1 MIQNIRRS
9 LTDLLGAEYT
19 AAVGRARHSQAK
31 APKLCAPWPMRRS
44 IFIPRLLPAARRS

>member
-19 AAVGRARHSQAK
+19 AAVGPPPPAHPPAHPQTQPPRGPGER
-31 APKLCAPWPMRRS
+31 PW
-44 IFIPRLLPAARRS
+44 

>member
-19 AAVGRARHSQAK
+19 AAVCRA
-31 APKLCAPWPMRRS
+31 
-44 IFIPRLLPAARRS
+44 PAALTGGSPATRGPGGAGYGQC

>member
-19 AAVGRARHSQAK
+19 AAVGGAPGAGRPRAHPPAAGRARGEGGM
-31 APKLCAPWPMRRS
+31 C
-44 IFIPRLLPAARRS
+44 

>member
-19 AAVGRARHSQAK
+19 AAVLRPRA
-31 APKLCAPWPMRRS
+31 PP
-44 IFIPRLLPAARRS
+44 PAATPPGEGAPGAGHGRGF

>member
-19 AAVGRARHSQAK
+19 AAVCRARA
-31 APKLCAPWPMRRS
+31 ALTGELLRS
-44 IFIPRLLPAARRS
+44 DHTSW

>member
-19 AAVGRARHSQAK
+19 AAVWRAR
-31 APKLCAPWPMRRS
+31 
-44 IFIPRLLPAARRS
+44 AARTGENPQPLRAGAD

>member
-19 AAVGRARHSQAK
+19 AAVGGGGGGPPPPQ
-31 APKLCAPWPMRRS
+31 PP
-44 IFIPRLLPAARRS
+44 ARRGGGGGEVGFF

>member
-19 AAVGRARHSQAK
+19 AAVWRARAGQKTRKPQTKK
-31 APKLCAPWPMRRS
+31 AQGEEKGEFYKKE
-44 IFIPRLLPAARRS
+44 I

>member
-19 AAVGRARHSQAK
+19 AAVCTH
-31 APKLCAPWPMRRS
+31 RRK
-44 IFIPRLLPAARRS
+44 PRSSARRGR